1 MSDDGLTASSSLRH
15 VCLTRH
21 ARAVFGADRDLVEQS
36 SLFLVVGRRR
46 LRSDH
51 EEIHGGKP
59 FSGPTQPTLS
69 CRIHRKPGN
78 PGSLGLDQ
86 NLLGFVLSQSLV
98 LLIVL
103 RTDSPVSPSLG

>member
-1 MSDDGLTASSSLRH
+1 MR
-15 VCLTRH
+15 
-21 ARAVFGADRDLVEQS
+21 RAVFGAERDSVEQR

-69 CRIHRKPGN
+69 LQDP
-78 PGSLGLDQ
+78 
-86 NLLGFVLSQSLV
+86 
-98 LLIVL
+98 
-103 RTDSPVSPSLG
+103 

>member
-1 MSDDGLTASSSLRH
+1 MCVYPYGYSWTRQSDVVSDDGLTAASSLRH
-15 VCLTRH
+15 VRLTRH
-21 ARAVFGADRDLVEQS
+21 ACTVFGAERDSVEQR

-69 CRIHRKPGN
+69 LQDP
-78 PGSLGLDQ
+78 
-86 NLLGFVLSQSLV
+86 
-98 LLIVL
+98 
-103 RTDSPVSPSLG
+103 